1 MTRLFVF
8 LAAATLTSVSFGQAS
23 SSTSFAQGGMHF
35 SAKAMDTDND
45 GMISKD
51 EFMKY
56 HSDMWDQMTKDSNG
70 SMSVTDLGSAFAR
83 GGMHVSVKAMDPPL
97 SLFRLTWLAE
107 ALTSVT
113 VPVTVPAVADVTV
126 AVKVTLAPTV
136 DGFSEE
142 IKSVVVAARAGG
154 VAPNLLRNM
163 ALPTTRSGFPS
174 SFKSALTVPPKAP
187 G

>member
-1 MTRLFVF
+1 MRRLFVF

-70 SMSVTDLGSAFAR
+70 SMSVTDLSAAFAR
-83 GGMHVSVKAMDPPL
+83 GGMHVKVKAMDADHNGTVTKDEFMSYEATHW
-97 SLFRLTWLAE
+97 SLLPKDA
-107 ALTSVT
+107 SGQIS
-113 VPVTVPAVADVTV
+113 VADMQK
-126 AVKVTLAPTV
+126 AMKKHRQKAAAAPAS
-136 DGFSEE
+136 D
-142 IKSVVVAARAGG
+142 
-154 VAPNLLRNM
+154 
-163 ALPTTRSGFPS
+163 
-174 SFKSALTVPPKAP
+174 SADTSKTD
-187 G
+187 